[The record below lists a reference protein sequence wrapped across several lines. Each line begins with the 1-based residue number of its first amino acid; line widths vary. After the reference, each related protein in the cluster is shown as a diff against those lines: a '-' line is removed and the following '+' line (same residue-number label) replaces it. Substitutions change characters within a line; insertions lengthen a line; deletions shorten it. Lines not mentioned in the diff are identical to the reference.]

1 MKTNNAELQNKL
13 AESATKNKE
22 LLELLGRAKER
33 LQEINLSNARLFY
46 INRVLEDNSL
56 NERQRKQLA
65 EHIHKAHSV
74 DEAKTIFETLQKTVG
89 SRSEK
94 RKTKSLSEVVT
105 KRSST
110 ILSSRREATSTNE
123 NPQTS
128 RWAKLAGI
136 KEK

>member
-1 MKTNNAELQNKL
+1 
-13 AESATKNKE
+13 
-22 LLELLGRAKER
+22 
-33 LQEINLSNARLFY
+33 
-46 INRVLEDNSL
+46 
-56 NERQRKQLA
+56 LA

-105 KRSST
+105 RQSST
-110 ILSSRREATSTNE
+110 ILSSRREVASTKE
-123 NPQTS
+123 NPEVS

-136 KEK
+136 DNN